1 MKSSERKF
9 RAPGGQVSTEH
20 PLPVELFA
28 DLEREGGLPLYA
40 QVSQR
45 IEKLI
50 ADGTLPA
57 GTRLENEIAMG
68 ERFGL
73 SRPTMRRAIQVLVD
87 KGLLVRRRG
96 VGTQIVHGSIT
107 RRLELSSLFDDLVHQ
122 DRRPTT
128 QVLVFEVVPPSA
140 ALTAS
145 LEVPLDGPA
154 LHLRR
159 LRSADGAPI
168 AILDNHV
175 LDPSGVDFDA
185 LTRRGLYE
193 LLRDRGTTLK
203 VARQLVSARA
213 ATQEEA
219 ELLDMQEGGPV
230 LTLARTAYDHSGN
243 IVELARHVYRPDR
256 YTIEFTLVDK

>member
-1 MKSSERKF
+1 MTPER
-9 RAPGGQVSTEH
+9 
-20 PLPVELFA
+20 PLPSELFT
-28 DLEREGGLPLYA
+28 DLERDGPTPLYA

-45 IEKLI
+45 IEALI
-50 ADGTLPA
+50 SDGTLPA

-107 RRLELSSLFDDLVHQ
+107 RRLELSSLYDDLSHQ
-122 DRRPTT
+122 ERQPTT
-128 QVLVFEVVPPSA
+128 EVLVFEVVHPSA
-140 ALTAS
+140 ELS
-145 LEVPLDGPA
+145 ELLGVKLQGPA

-159 LRSADGAPI
+159 LRFADGAPI

-185 LTRRGLYE
+185 LRTKGLYA
-193 LLRDRGTTLK
+193 LLRERGTTLK

-213 ATQEEA
+213 ATHEEA
-219 ELLDMQEGGPV
+219 ELLDMREGSPI

-256 YTIEFTLVDK
+256 YSIEFTLVDK

>member
-1 MKSSERKF
+1 MSIER
-9 RAPGGQVSTEH
+9 
-20 PLPVELFA
+20 PLPEELFA
-28 DLEREGGLPLYA
+28 GLERDGSSPLYA

-45 IEKLI
+45 IEALI
-50 ADGTLPA
+50 SDGTLPA

-107 RRLELSSLFDDLVHQ
+107 RRLELSSLYDDLTHQ
-122 DRRPTT
+122 DRQPTT
-128 QVLVFEVVPPSA
+128 QVLVFEVVPA
-140 ALTAS
+140 TADLSES
-145 LEVPLDGPA
+145 LGVPLEGPA

-159 LRSADGAPI
+159 VRYADGAPI
-168 AILDNHV
+168 AVLDNHI
-175 LDPSGVDFDA
+175 LDPSGVDFEA
-185 LTRRGLYE
+185 LGRTGLYE
-193 LLRDRGTTLK
+193 LLRERGTTLK

-213 ATQEEA
+213 ATDEEA
-219 ELLDMQEGGPV
+219 ELLDMVEGSPI

-243 IVELARHVYRPDR
+243 IIELARHVYRPDR

>member
-1 MKSSERKF
+1 MSI
-9 RAPGGQVSTEH
+9 EH
-20 PLPVELFA
+20 PLPHELFA
-28 DLEREGGLPLYA
+28 GLERDGATPLYA

-45 IEKLI
+45 IEALI
-50 ADGTLPA
+50 SDGTLPA

-107 RRLELSSLFDDLVHQ
+107 RRLELSSLHDDLVQ
-122 DRRPTT
+122 QNREPATR
-128 QVLVFEVVPPSA
+128 VLVFEVLPPTP
-140 ALTAS
+140 ALEER
-145 LEVPLDGPA
+145 LGVPLQGPA

-159 LRSADGAPI
+159 QRSADGVPI

-175 LDPSGVDFDA
+175 LDPSGIEFDA

-193 LLRDRGTTLK
+193 LLRERGTTLK

-213 ATQEEA
+213 ATADEA
-219 ELLDMQEGGPV
+219 KLLDMLEGGPV
-230 LTLARTAYDHSGN
+230 LTLARTAFDHSGN

-256 YTIEFTLVDK
+256 YSIEFTLVDK

>member
-1 MKSSERKF
+1 MSAER
-9 RAPGGQVSTEH
+9 
-20 PLPVELFA
+20 PLPDELFA
-28 DLEREGGLPLYA
+28 GLDRDGATPLYA

-45 IEKLI
+45 IEALI
-50 ADGTLPA
+50 SDGVLPA

-107 RRLELSSLFDDLVHQ
+107 RRLELSSLHDDLAAQ
-122 DRRPTT
+122 GRAPGT
-128 QVLVFEVVPPSA
+128 QVLAFEVVPPTA
-140 ALTAS
+140 ALSES
-145 LEVPLDGPA
+145 LGFPLEGPV

-159 LRSADGAPI
+159 LRSADEAPI
-168 AILDNHV
+168 AILENHV
-175 LDPSGVDFDA
+175 LDPSGIDYDA
-185 LTRRGLYE
+185 LSRHGLYA

-213 ATQEEA
+213 ATHEEA
-219 ELLDMQEGGPV
+219 ELLDIPEGSPV
-230 LTLARTAYDHSGN
+230 LALARSAYDHSGN
-243 IVELARHVYRPDR
+243 IIELARHVYRPDR

>member
-1 MKSSERKF
+1 MSIER
-9 RAPGGQVSTEH
+9 
-20 PLPVELFA
+20 PLPEELFA
-28 DLEREGGLPLYA
+28 GLERDGSSPLYA

-45 IEKLI
+45 IEALI
-50 ADGTLPA
+50 SDGTLPA

-107 RRLELSSLFDDLVHQ
+107 RRLELSSLYDDLAHQ
-122 DRRPTT
+122 GRQPAT
-128 QVLVFEVVPPSA
+128 QVLVFEVVPATPQLA
-140 ALTAS
+140 EALGT
-145 LEVPLDGPA
+145 PLDGPA
-154 LHLRR
+154 LHIRR
-159 LRSADGAPI
+159 VRSADGAPI

-175 LDPSGVDFDA
+175 LDPAGVDFEA
-185 LTRRGLYE
+185 LGRRGLYE

-213 ATQEEA
+213 ATHEEA
-219 ELLDMQEGGPV
+219 ELLDMREGSPI

>member
-1 MKSSERKF
+1 VNTER
-9 RAPGGQVSTEH
+9 
-20 PLPVELFA
+20 PLPAELFA
-28 DLEREGGLPLYA
+28 DLERDGAVPLYA

-45 IEKLI
+45 IEALI
-50 ADGTLPA
+50 SDGTLPA

-107 RRLELSSLFDDLVHQ
+107 RRLELSSLYDDLAHQ
-122 DRRPTT
+122 SREPTT
-128 QVLVFEVVPPSA
+128 QVLVFEVVPPTP
-140 ALTAS
+140 ALSES
-145 LEVPLDGPA
+145 LGVPLTGPA

-159 LRSADGAPI
+159 VRSADGAPI

-175 LDPSGVDFDA
+175 LDPSGVDYEA
-185 LTRRGLYE
+185 LEHRGLYE
-193 LLRDRGTTLK
+193 LIRERGTTLK

-213 ATQEEA
+213 ASREEA
-219 ELLDMQEGGPV
+219 ELLDMREGGPV

-256 YTIEFTLVDK
+256 YSIEFTLVDK